1 MQTSFEKRFGPEY
14 YKRIPEA
21 PGVFWFLDSRKNLL
35 LSGHSG
41 NLKNK
46 LIILKNYLKN
56 EQLQSN
62 KLLITRVHEINWMC
76 CQNFDESE
84 KLENKLFNDKL
95 PRFKIESPN
104 TNNFS
109 YIIYNMQKNK
119 MSFSLTDKNNVKEN
133 IFGSFKGKNNTHF
146 TYSALIRWIRFYFQG
161 GSVMSW
167 PSPLNRPV
175 LPSNYNLIV
184 PLEKKS
190 KLLDKFIVDFLNGRS
205 DKLILKFAEELEPQ
219 LEKIDKFT
227 RLWLH
232 KDLERLS
239 KFYKNCISKNTQI
252 ITELQIQSNTLDPE
266 WVSPIKILESKE

>member
-1 MQTSFEKRFGPEY
+1 LKTSFEKRFGPEY
-14 YKRIPEA
+14 YKRIPET

-56 EQLQSN
+56 EQLQSS
-62 KLLITRVHEINWMC
+62 KFLITRVHEINWMC

-84 KLENKLFNDKL
+84 KLENKLFNDNH
-95 PRFKIESPN
+95 PRFRIESPN

-109 YIIYNMQKNK
+109 YIIYNFQKNK
-119 MSFSLTDKNNVKEN
+119 MSFSLTDKRNSKEI
-133 IFGSFKGKNNTHF
+133 IFGSFKGKNSTHF
-146 TYSALIRWIRFYFQG
+146 TYSALIRWIRFYFHG

-175 LPSNYNLIV
+175 LPTQYNLIV
-184 PLEKKS
+184 SSEKEA
-190 KLLDKFIVDFLNGRS
+190 KLLDKYIIDFLNGKS
-205 DKLILKFAEELEPQ
+205 DKLILKFAEKLEPQ
-219 LEKIDKFT
+219 IEILDKFT

-232 KDLERLS
+232 KDLEKLYYQKHS
-239 KFYKNCISKNTQI
+239 DY
-252 ITELQIQSNTLDPE
+252 
-266 WVSPIKILESKE
+266 